1 MVIVQPAEPSARES
15 SSTVSTIVAGG
26 SSSPPRPRGVARRK
40 SPASRAR
47 STRSRGR
54 VRSCSASTARALS
67 SGASSRAAVTAS
79 RRQEQARE
87 NRRRILAAASALFRE
102 KGYAGTSMP
111 EVAKAAGVAVQ
122 TVYKAFANKATLL
135 KAVFDVTVAGDDE
148 DVPIAGRD
156 FIAGIRAEPA
166 AADPAAAEVWA
177 QMRQEMLMAMTYFSA
192 ELLDTGQVK
201 PGLSADDVRDILW
214 TYHGPEQYELLCLER
229 GWSPERYGKFL
240 RDAMVAAVLA

>member
-1 MVIVQPAEPSARES
+1 MDGPVK
-15 SSTVSTIVAGG
+15 
-26 SSSPPRPRGVARRK
+26 RRYD
-40 SPASRAR
+40 
-47 STRSRGR
+47 T
-54 VRSCSASTARALS
+54 
-67 SGASSRAAVTAS
+67 S

-166 AADPAAAEVWA
+166 AVRKIELYLDHLVSIVPEVSPVQLLARDAAAADPAAAEVWA